1 MKGSDRVRV
10 GVIGTGAMSQ
20 LMHLPILCERR
31 DVEVVAVADAD
42 RPKAEA
48 IAGRFGIPHVVDDE
62 ALIARSDVE
71 AIVVCTPNHL
81 HEAQAVAGLEAG
93 KHVLVERPLALTA
106 AGARRVLD
114 AAERSGRKL
123 NVGLYH
129 RFRPD
134 VSALRAFVAG
144 GELGELHAIR
154 GVRLNRKVPLARTTW
169 RQRPEEAGGGAL
181 MDLGVQALDLCLWMV
196 GCPEIARVT
205 ANMAAGDFEVEESAT
220 LVAETREGLSVSLE
234 VSWSYFGDAD
244 YRRIRV
250 MGHEGSG
257 LLPPLSVHK
266 QLGGRPLDVTPR
278 QPKPR
283 GGEDPYTNSY
293 RRALDHFVRCIV
305 GQAEAPL
312 PQEQVHLMEVIE
324 AAYRSA
330 REGREVALGDG

>member
-1 MKGSDRVRV
+1 MKAGQRIRV
-10 GVIGTGAMSQ
+10 GVMGTGAMSQ

-42 RPKAEA
+42 GPKAKA
-48 IAGRFGIPHVVDDE
+48 IASRFGIPHVVDDDT
-62 ALIARSDVE
+62 LFGRSDVDG
-71 AIVVCTPNHL
+71 IVICTPNHL

-93 KHVLVERPLALTA
+93 KHVLVERPLAPTA
-106 AGARRVLD
+106 DGARRVLD
-114 AAERSGRKL
+114 AAERSGSKL

-154 GVRLNRKVPLARTTW
+154 GVWLNRKVPLARANW

-196 GCPEIARVT
+196 GFPEVARVT

-220 LVAETREGLSVSLE
+220 LVAQTRDGLSVSVE
-234 VSWSYFGDAD
+234 VSWSYFGDSD

-257 LLPPLSVHK
+257 MLPPLSVHK

-283 GGEDPYTNSY
+283 GGEDAYTNSY
-293 RRALDHFVRCIV
+293 RRALDHFVRSMT

-312 PQEQVHLMEVIE
+312 PTEQVHLMEVIE

-330 REGREVALGDG
+330 REGREVTLGEG

>member
-1 MKGSDRVRV
+1 MKSGNRIRI
-10 GVIGTGAMSQ
+10 GIMGTGAMSQ

-48 IAGRFGIPHVVDDE
+48 IASRFQIPHVVDDDS
-62 ALIARSDVE
+62 LFARADVDGLV
-71 AIVVCTPNHL
+71 ICTPNHL
-81 HEAQAVAGLEAG
+81 HEAQTVAGLEAG
-93 KHVLVERPLALTA
+93 KHVLVERPVALTA
-106 AGARRVLD
+106 AGARRVLK
-114 AAERSGRKL
+114 AAEESGSKL

-144 GELGELHAIR
+144 EELGALHSIR
-154 GVRLNRKVPLARTTW
+154 AVWLNRKVPMARTTW

-181 MDLGVQALDLCLWMV
+181 MDLGVQALDVCLWMV
-196 GCPEIARVT
+196 GCPEVVRVT
-205 ANMAAGDFEVEESAT
+205 ASMATGDFEVEESAT
-220 LVAETREGLSVSLE
+220 LVAQTRDGLSVSVD
-234 VSWSYFGDAD
+234 VSWSYFGDSD

-250 MGHEGSG
+250 MGREGSG
-257 LLPPLSVHK
+257 MLPPLSVHK

-283 GGEDPYTNSY
+283 GGEDAYTNSY
-293 RRALDHFVRCIV
+293 RRALDHFIRCIADE
-305 GQAEAPL
+305 AEAPL

-330 REGREVALGDG
+330 REGREVTLGDG